1 MDFICV
7 IIYTIKTDNCVME
20 WIMNNITLTVI
31 IPAFNEGGNVER
43 VTEKVYEVL
52 KDKVNFEILFVDDG
66 SKDDTWSKMSEMSK
80 KYSFVRALK
89 FSRNFGKEAAV
100 YAGLL
105 NAAGECAVVIDSDLQ
120 HPPEKILDM
129 YKEWQNGYKVVEC
142 VKSSRGKENG
152 AHGFAANMF
161 YGIMSKLMNFDMA
174 NYSDFKLLDRKA
186 INAILSMPE
195 KNTFFRAS
203 SAWVG
208 FKTTKVEFEVGE
220 REDGESKW
228 PIKSLI
234 KYALNN
240 IALFSNAPL
249 QIVSV
254 LSVICFIAGIVFG
267 GISVYR
273 VMNDLNTQLMT
284 ILSAQCILSGS
295 MLAGMG
301 IMGFYMSKMFDEIKG
316 RPKYLIEEECNEHK
330 CDKEVC
336 R

>member
-1 MDFICV
+1 
-7 IIYTIKTDNCVME
+7 
-20 WIMNNITLTVI
+20 MNNITLTVI
-31 IPAFNEGGNVER
+31 IPAFNESGNIER

-52 KDKVNFEILFVDDG
+52 KDKVDFEILFVDDG
-66 SKDDTWSKMSEMSK
+66 SKDGTWSKMSEMSE

-100 YAGLL
+100 YAGLS
-105 NAAGECAVVIDSDLQ
+105 NASGKCVVAIDSDLQ
-120 HPPEKILDM
+120 HPPEKILEM
-129 YKEWQNGYKVVEC
+129 LEAWKEGYKVVEG

-161 YGIMSKLMNFDMA
+161 YGIMSKLMKFDMA

-186 INAILSMPE
+186 VDAILSMPE

-208 FKTTKVEFEVGE
+208 FKNTKIEYEVAE
-220 REDGESKW
+220 REEGESKW
-228 PIKSLI
+228 PLKNLI

-240 IALFSNAPL
+240 IVLYSSAPL
-249 QIVSV
+249 QIVSI
-254 LSVICFIAGIVFG
+254 LSVVCFIAGIVFG
-267 GISVYR
+267 GISIYR
-273 VMNDLNTQLMT
+273 VINDLNTELIT
-284 ILSAQCILSGS
+284 ILSAQCILSGA

-301 IMGFYMSKMFDEIKG
+301 IMGFYMSKMFEEIKG
-316 RPKYLIEEECNEHK
+316 RPKYLIEEECNELK